1 MASTSK
7 TVGSGLEFP
16 GKHVYVRSTNEDTEA
31 PEHQARVQSWIQDY
45 EKSRQV
51 FVFPTQTVRTFATLL
66 LVLGSLSLIVQIAS
80 SSLRY
85 AFAPSLLGS
94 GIWIGLFCVATGAVG
109 WVASMRLS
117 TSMLLDFNIMA
128 LISTALSAI
137 IVVLN
142 SIGLEMYTKL
152 CYKSMIPTQENLI
165 TSDQN
170 GTDVSAGRQA
180 SNALNWVGDCDQ
192 ASFILMG
199 IVVFLHVLLF
209 LTSAS
214 CSSYICRA
222 LNSSYSVRVS
232 PTQAPPLVIYHSDT
246 VEVGKSGPGSTTAT
260 TSTVPTGTAGGAG
273 AAAERMM
280 ERLHH
285 VGLERGHEH
294 HGGGFNTPAVP

>member
-66 LVLGSLSLIVQIAS
+66 LVLGLLSLIVQIAS

-165 TSDQN
+165 TSNQN
-170 GTDVSAGRQA
+170 DTDVSAGKQA

-199 IVVFLHVLLF
+199 IVVFLHILLF

-222 LNSSYSVRVS
+222 LNSSYNVR
-232 PTQAPPLVIYHSDT
+232 APPLVIYHSDT
-246 VEVGKSGPGSTTAT
+246 VEVGKSGPGSTAAT
-260 TSTVPTGTAGGAG
+260 TSTVPTGSAG

>member
-66 LVLGSLSLIVQIAS
+66 LVLGLLSLIVQIAS

-152 CYKSMIPTQENLI
+152 CYKSMVPTQENLI
-165 TSDQN
+165 TSNQN
-170 GTDVSAGRQA
+170 DTDVSAGRQA

-222 LNSSYSVRVS
+222 LNSSYSVR
-232 PTQAPPLVIYHSDT
+232 APPLVIYHSDT
-246 VEVGKSGPGSTTAT
+246 VEVGKSGPGSTAAT
-260 TSTVPTGTAGGAG
+260 TSTVPTGSAG